1 MIGVID
7 LAVFNLD
14 VAVFASDE
22 DRVAALRDEGC
33 DVSEHDIAALASSH
47 MDVAGDGSPR
57 LSMVIKPVATTATWA
72 HECVHIADFVMDRL
86 GVPMGVENTEIRGY
100 LVGHLFA
107 SLEEMLCMKDA
118 AQ

>member
-7 LAVFNLD
+7 LAVFNLN
-14 VAVFASDE
+14 VAVFGSNE

-33 DVSEHDIAALASSH
+33 DVSGHDVACLASAH
-47 MDVAGDGSPR
+47 MDVVGDGSIR
-57 LSMVIKPVATTATWA
+57 LSLVIKPVATKATWA

-86 GVPMGVENTEIRGY
+86 GIPMGVENTEVRGY

-107 SLEEMLCMKDA
+107 SLDEMMP
-118 AQ
+118 